1 MDRFTEGTYYIAI
14 EGSEELLPIQIS
26 LNQMAKIDSLKDS
39 AVEIS
44 DAIIQAG
51 SVTLPKLEKE
61 YAYLVGYG
69 NNFSFD

>member
-44 DAIIQAG
+44 DTILQAG
-51 SVTLPKLEKE
+51 SVTLPRL
-61 YAYLVGYG
+61 
-69 NNFSFD
+69 